1 MGDTLA
7 HSGPESRHRPTVGGG
22 SIDRVVTRDTFLSS
36 LDRDMRGMVEVL
48 RSADLALPVPDCPGW
63 TLADLGRHLAEVHSW
78 ARGIVT
84 TGESGE
90 PDEITTDPRELAGA
104 YRDQAARLL
113 EALRGTD
120 PETPVWTMGPPPR
133 VASFWVRRQAHET
146 AMHLGD
152 AHRAL
157 GLDAPMSTDL
167 AADGVDEV
175 VTVFFP
181 RQVRLERIA
190 PLAHGLRLVLTDVPG
205 TAYTLAGDG
214 TDPDAPVVA
223 TVSGTA
229 YDVLLALWH
238 RGGIE
243 RLEVDGDG
251 IAVLTAFA
259 TALTP

>member
-1 MGDTLA
+1 MGATLA
-7 HSGPESRHRPTVGGG
+7 HSHPESRQRAGRDGG
-22 SIDRVVTRDTFLSS
+22 SIDRVVTRDTYLGS
-36 LDRDMRGMVEVL
+36 LDRDMRGMVDVL

-63 TLADLGRHLAEVHSW
+63 RLTDLGRHLAEVHSW

-84 TGESGE
+84 TGERGE
-90 PDEITTDPRELAGA
+90 PDDITADPLALA
-104 YRDQAARLL
+104 VDYRDQAARLL
-113 EALRGTD
+113 ETLRSTD
-120 PETPVWTMGPPPR
+120 PDKPVWTMGPPPR
-133 VASFWVRRQAHET
+133 TASFWVRRQAHET

-152 AHRAL
+152 ARRAL
-157 GLDAPMSTDL
+157 GLDAPMSTEL

-175 VTVFFP
+175 ATVFFP
-181 RQVRLERIA
+181 RQVRLERIP

-205 TAYTLAGDG
+205 AAYTLAGDG
-214 TDPDAPVVA
+214 TEPDAPVVA

-229 YDVLLALWH
+229 YDVLHALWH

-251 IAVLTAFA
+251 IAVLAAFA

>member
-1 MGDTLA
+1 MGATLA
-7 HSGPESRHRPTVGGG
+7 HSDPESRQRAGRAGG
-22 SIDRVVTRDTFLSS
+22 SIDQVVTRDAYLAS

-84 TGESGE
+84 TGAAGE

-104 YRDQAARLL
+104 YRDQAAQLL
-113 EALRGTD
+113 ETLRSTD
-120 PETPVWTMGPPPR
+120 PAAPVWTMGPPPR
-133 VASFWVRRQAHET
+133 QASFWVRRQAHET

-152 AHRAL
+152 ARRAL
-157 GLDAPMSTDL
+157 GLDSPMSTEL

-205 TAYTLAGDG
+205 AAYTLAGDG
-214 TDPDAPVVA
+214 TDPDALVVA

-229 YDVLLALWH
+229 YDVLHALWH

-251 IAVLTAFA
+251 IAVLTTFA